1 MARLPGMPVCCGSA
15 PIAVFFRPHDERPSV
30 NASSPPSSVR
40 RRRRALGVLAAAA
53 LCGGILSAPGA
64 VAADG
69 DPAPEQITNGDF
81 SAGVAPWWSTANAP
95 VAVVD
100 GRLCAD
106 VPGGT
111 ANPWDAIVGQNDLPL
126 VAGEAYTLTYT
137 ASSTVPLSIH
147 TNVQIATEPYTT
159 DLSATDQIGA
169 EATVHTHVFT
179 AAADQD
185 AAQVAFQV
193 GGGANAATFC
203 VDDVSLRGGAEP
215 PVYEPDTGSPVRVNQ
230 VGYLPKGPKTGTLVT
245 DATDPLPWALKA
257 ADGTTVAS
265 GTTKPGGEDPTSRQ
279 NVHTFD
285 FSDATATG
293 DGFTIEADGQVS
305 EPFSI
310 RADLYDSLRS
320 DSLAYFYQNRSGIAI
335 DADLVGEEY
344 ARPAGHL
351 GVAPNKGDTDV
362 PCQAGVCDYRLDVRG
377 GWYDAGDHG
386 KYVVNGGIAV
396 AELMDTYERT
406 LTADGAEAAELGDG
420 ALRVPEHG
428 NDVPD
433 ILDEARWEL
442 EFLMRMQ
449 VPAGEPLAG
458 MVHHKVHDAN
468 WTGIPMRP
476 ELDPE
481 QRELHPPTTAA
492 TLNLAA
498 TAAQCARLYAPFDA
512 EFAAQCRTAAETAWA
527 AAKAHPAVY
536 ASPADGVGG
545 GTYEDNDVRDEFYWA
560 AAELFTTTGED
571 TYRQALL
578 DSPLHGDVDAA
589 FPADGGMW
597 WGGTAGLG
605 VLTLATVPND
615 LTAAQ
620 LADVRNVVTTAAD
633 QYQAQTEDQLYG
645 VPYAPKDL
653 NYAWGSNSQVL
664 NNMIVLATAAD
675 LTGDAGYRD
684 AVLRGADYLFGRN
697 PLNQSYVTGYGERY
711 SQNQHHRFWAHE
723 SDPSL
728 PHPPAGSLAGGPNLT
743 APTSGDPEAASKL
756 KGCAAAMCYL
766 DDNGS
771 YATNEVAVNW
781 NAPLA
786 YIASYL
792 DDAGDATGPERAC
805 TVTYSSHP
813 WNTGSTTTVTVKNTG
828 GKAVT
833 PWSLTW
839 LLPGDQKLSHTWS
852 AELGQYGRTVTATP
866 LSWNRTLAP
875 GASIDFGFNS
885 SRTGPAADPG
895 TGKLNGRACTA
906 G

>member
-1 MARLPGMPVCCGSA
+1 M
-15 PIAVFFRPHDERPSV
+15 
-30 NASSPPSSVR
+30 NASPPPSSLR

-53 LCGGILSAPGA
+53 LCGGILTAPGA

-69 DPAPEQITNGDF
+69 DPAPEQIVNGDF

-111 ANPWDAIVGQNDLPL
+111 ANPWDAIVGQNDIPL

-147 TNVQIATEPYTT
+147 TNVQMATDPYTA

-169 EATVHTHVFT
+169 EAAVHTHVFT
-179 AAADQD
+179 ASADQD
-185 AAQVAFQV
+185 TAQVAFQV

-265 GTTKPGGEDPTSRQ
+265 GTTEPGGEDPTSRQ
-279 NVHTFD
+279 NVQTFD

-320 DSLAYFYQNRSGIAI
+320 DALAYFYQNRSGIAI

-362 PCQAGVCDYRLDVRG
+362 PCQPGVCDYRLDVRG

-449 VPAGEPLAG
+449 VPAGQPLAG
-458 MVHHKVHDAN
+458 MAHHKVHDAN

-512 EFAAQCRTAAETAWA
+512 EFAAQCRTAAEAAWA

-545 GTYEDNDVRDEFYWA
+545 GTYEDNDVSDEFYWA
-560 AAELFTTTGED
+560 AAELFTTTGKD

-633 QYQAQTEDQLYG
+633 QYEAQTEDQLYG
-645 VPYAPKDL
+645 VPYAPKDQ
-653 NYAWGSNSQVL
+653 NYTWGSNSQVL

-675 LTGDAGYRD
+675 LTGKTGYRD

-743 APTSGDPEAASKL
+743 APTSGDPEAAAKL

-828 GKAVT
+828 SKAVT

-852 AELGQYGRTVTATP
+852 AELGQYGRTVTAAP

-895 TGKLNGRACTA
+895 TVKLNGRACTA

>member
-1 MARLPGMPVCCGSA
+1 M
-15 PIAVFFRPHDERPSV
+15 
-30 NASSPPSSVR
+30 NASPPPPPTR
-40 RRRRALGVLAAAA
+40 RRRRALGVLALAA
-53 LCGGILSAPGA
+53 LFGGVLSAPGA
-64 VAADG
+64 AAD
-69 DPAPEQITNGDF
+69 DEPAPEQITNGDF
-81 SAGVAPWWSTANAP
+81 SAGTAPWWWTANAP
-95 VAVVD
+95 AAVVD

-106 VPGGT
+106 VEAGT
-111 ANPWDAIVGQNDLPL
+111 ANPWDAIVGQNDIPL
-126 VAGEAYTLTYT
+126 VAGETYTLTYT

-147 TNVQIATEPYTT
+147 TNVQMATEPYTT

-169 EATVHTHVFT
+169 EAAPVTHVFT
-179 AAADQD
+179 ATADRD

-193 GGGANAATFC
+193 GGGSEAATFC
-203 VDDVSLRGGAEP
+203 LDDVSLRGGAEP

-230 VGYLPKGPKTGTLVT
+230 VGYLPQGPKTGTLVT
-245 DATDPLPWALKA
+245 DATDPLPWTLKS
-257 ADGTTVAS
+257 ADGAAVAS
-265 GTTKPGGEDPTSRQ
+265 GTTVPGGEDPTSRQ

-285 FSDATATG
+285 FGAVTDTG

-320 DSLAYFYQNRSGIAI
+320 DSLAYFYQNRSGIEI

-362 PCQAGVCDYRLDVRG
+362 PCQPGVCDYRLDVRG

-406 LTADGAEAAELGDG
+406 LTADGAESAELGDG

-442 EFLMRMQ
+442 DFLLRMQ
-449 VPAGEPLAG
+449 VPAGNPLAG

-468 WTGIPMRP
+468 WTGLPMRP

-498 TAAQCARLYAPFDA
+498 TAAQCARLYEPFDA
-512 EFAAQCRTAAETAWA
+512 DFAAQCRTAAETAWA

-545 GTYEDNDVRDEFYWA
+545 GTYEDNDVSDEFYWA
-560 AAELFTTTGED
+560 AAELFTTTGKD

-578 DSPLHGDVDAA
+578 ESPLHADPDAA

-615 LTAAQ
+615 LTADQ
-620 LADVRNVVTTAAD
+620 LADVRAVVTTAAD
-633 QYQAQTEDQLYG
+633 RYKQQTEDQLYG
-645 VPYAPKDL
+645 VPYAPEGQ
-653 NYAWGSNSQVL
+653 NYTWGSNSQVL

-675 LTGDAGYRD
+675 LTGEAGYRD

-697 PLNQSYVTGYGERY
+697 PLNQSYVTGYGERF
-711 SQNQHHRFWAHE
+711 SQNQHHRFWAHQ
-723 SDPSL
+723 SDPAL

-743 APTSGDPEAASKL
+743 APTSGDPEAATKL

-771 YATNEVAVNW
+771 YATNEVAINW

-786 YIASYL
+786 FVASYL
-792 DDAGDATGPERAC
+792 DDAGDGAGPDRAC
-805 TVTYSSHP
+805 RVTYSSHP
-813 WNTGSTTTVTVKNTG
+813 WSTGSTTTVTVRNTG
-828 GKAVT
+828 TEPVT

-852 AELGQYGRTVTATP
+852 AELAQYGRTVTATP

-875 GASIDFGFNS
+875 GASVDFGFNS
-885 SRTGPAADPG
+885 SLSGPAADPG
-895 TGKLNGRACTA
+895 TVKLNGRACTA

>member
-1 MARLPGMPVCCGSA
+1 M
-15 PIAVFFRPHDERPSV
+15 
-30 NASSPPSSVR
+30 NASPPPSPTR
-40 RRRRALGVLAAAA
+40 RRRRALGVLALAA
-53 LCGGILSAPGA
+53 LFGGVLSAPGA
-64 VAADG
+64 AAD
-69 DPAPEQITNGDF
+69 DEPAPEQITNGDF
-81 SAGVAPWWSTANAP
+81 SAGTAPWWWTANAP
-95 VAVVD
+95 AAVVD

-106 VPGGT
+106 VEAGT
-111 ANPWDAIVGQNDLPL
+111 ANPWDAIVGQNDIPL
-126 VAGEAYTLTYT
+126 VAGETYTLTYT

-147 TNVQIATEPYTT
+147 TNVQMATEPYTT

-169 EATVHTHVFT
+169 EASPVTHVFT
-179 AAADQD
+179 ATADRD

-193 GGGANAATFC
+193 GGGAEAATFC
-203 VDDVSLRGGAEP
+203 LDDVSLRGGAEP

-230 VGYLPKGPKTGTLVT
+230 VGYLPQGPKTGTLVT
-245 DATDPLPWALKA
+245 DATDPLPWTLKS
-257 ADGTTVAS
+257 ADGAAVAS
-265 GTTKPGGEDPTSRQ
+265 GTTVPGGEDPTSRQ

-285 FSDATATG
+285 FGAVTDTG

-320 DSLAYFYQNRSGIAI
+320 DSLAYFYQNRSGIEI

-362 PCQAGVCDYRLDVRG
+362 PCQPGVCDYRLDVRG

-406 LTADGAEAAELGDG
+406 LTADGAESAELGDG

-442 EFLMRMQ
+442 DFLLRMQ
-449 VPAGEPLAG
+449 VPAGNPLAG

-468 WTGIPMRP
+468 WTGLPMRP

-498 TAAQCARLYAPFDA
+498 TAAQCARLYEPFDA
-512 EFAAQCRTAAETAWA
+512 DFAAKCRTAAETAWA

-545 GTYEDNDVRDEFYWA
+545 GTYEDNDVSDEFYWA
-560 AAELFTTTGED
+560 AAELFTTTGKD

-578 DSPLHGDVDAA
+578 ESPLHADPDAA

-615 LTAAQ
+615 LTADQ
-620 LADVRNVVTTAAD
+620 LADVRAVVTTAAD
-633 QYQAQTEDQLYG
+633 RYKQQTEDQLYG
-645 VPYAPKDL
+645 VPYAPDGQ
-653 NYAWGSNSQVL
+653 NYTWGSNSQVL

-675 LTGDAGYRD
+675 LTGEAGYRD

-697 PLNQSYVTGYGERY
+697 PLNQSYVTGYGERF
-711 SQNQHHRFWAHE
+711 SQNQHHRFWAHQ
-723 SDPSL
+723 SDPAL

-743 APTSGDPEAASKL
+743 APTSGDPEAATKL

-771 YATNEVAVNW
+771 YATNEVAINW

-786 YIASYL
+786 FVASYL
-792 DDAGDATGPERAC
+792 DDAGDGAGPDRAC
-805 TVTYSSHP
+805 RVTYSSHP
-813 WNTGSTTTVTVKNTG
+813 WSTGSTTTVTVRNTG
-828 GKAVT
+828 MEPVT

-839 LLPGDQKLSHTWS
+839 LLPGDQTLSHTWS
-852 AELGQYGRTVTATP
+852 AELAQYGRTVTASG

-875 GASIDFGFNS
+875 GASVDFGFNS
-885 SRTGPAADPG
+885 SLSGPAADPG
-895 TGKLNGRACTA
+895 TVKLNGRACTA